1 MRTRRLGS
9 SGVEVPVVGVG
20 CNQFGRKLDLDGT
33 RATSRSAVLPQPRV
47 ASVIAGATKP
57 EQVRSNAAAGDWEPS
72 TADLAELNEIAPA
85 A

>member
-33 RATSRSAVLPQPRV
+33 RATSRSAVLPRSR
-47 ASVIAGATKP
+47 AS
-57 EQVRSNAAAGDWEPS
+57 RR
-72 TADLAELNEIAPA
+72 
-85 A
+85 